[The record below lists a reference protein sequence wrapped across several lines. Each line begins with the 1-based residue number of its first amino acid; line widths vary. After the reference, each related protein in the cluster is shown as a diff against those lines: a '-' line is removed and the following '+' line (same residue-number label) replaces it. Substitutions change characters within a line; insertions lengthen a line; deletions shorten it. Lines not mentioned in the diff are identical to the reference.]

1 MTVDADFSK
10 LSFQLEMDANPT
22 RPSIHFLLA
31 GTSELT
37 VDAGVKASACVY
49 EGKFKLVVPIPGTP
63 LQLET
68 KPALSISA
76 SGQVAARFTWKPR
89 IAIGFDRAKDISQQF
104 FVINPGE
111 PDMAITA
118 DGGAELFLGAKAE
131 LTLGKRVGVGVEFG
145 PVAMAETDTANNNCL
160 NLSAAL
166 RANVSA
172 SADVFVKDWQFTVAS
187 GTFMKK
193 RLKQLCPGGGVGT
206 EPTHRSV
213 ILRVPATGASY
224 LVDRDGRPHWI
235 PSGGTYNC
243 LTRKFAVRTVSQA
256 VVDRLGDGKP
266 WQPACNSVARVSAT
280 GTSFV
285 IDGQGAPHWIPDGET
300 YHCVIGARGLALT
313 DGLSQAHID
322 TLGNGQ
328 PWQPRCL
335 DPGRVAGK
343 IARVSATGTSYF
355 VDRAGQPHWI
365 PDGSVYSC
373 LTRRGIAV
381 VDGLEQAHVDSIGNG
396 QPWQPRCN
404 SIMTVSASG
413 TSYVLD
419 GDGRPRWIPDAET
432 YHCMTGRGLA
442 VTGGL
447 PQALVDTL
455 GNGQPWQDRCLNPNR
470 ARNKVLTVAGGAS
483 YFYDGTLHWIPD
495 VETYWCLRG
504 RGIGVLDGL
513 VQQHADSLGNGQP
526 WQPRCMAPS
535 RANGHILTVAG
546 GPSYVYHDGALRW
559 ISGVETYWCW
569 RNTGWT
575 PIEGLTQQHADSLG
589 NGQPWAR
596 ECIDPA
602 RVRRHVVREKGGT
615 AYFVD
620 AGDWW
625 HWIPDGGTYNCL
637 VARYRLTN
645 NVSWGEINSLRRE
658 GAHANC
664 SM

>member
-1 MTVDADFSK
+1 M
-10 LSFQLEMDANPT
+10 
-22 RPSIHFLLA
+22 
-31 GTSELT
+31 
-37 VDAGVKASACVY
+37 
-49 EGKFKLVVPIPGTP
+49 
-63 LQLET
+63 
-68 KPALSISA
+68 
-76 SGQVAARFTWKPR
+76 
-89 IAIGFDRAKDISQQF
+89 
-104 FVINPGE
+104 
-111 PDMAITA
+111 
-118 DGGAELFLGAKAE
+118 
-131 LTLGKRVGVGVEFG
+131 
-145 PVAMAETDTANNNCL
+145 
-160 NLSAAL
+160 
-166 RANVSA
+166 
-172 SADVFVKDWQFTVAS
+172 
-187 GTFMKK
+187 
-193 RLKQLCPGGGVGT
+193 
-206 EPTHRSV
+206 
-213 ILRVPATGASY
+213 
-224 LVDRDGRPHWI
+224 
-235 PSGGTYNC
+235 
-243 LTRKFAVRTVSQA
+243 
-256 VVDRLGDGKP
+256 
-266 WQPACNSVARVSAT
+266 
-280 GTSFV
+280 
-285 IDGQGAPHWIPDGET
+285 
-300 YHCVIGARGLALT
+300 
-313 DGLSQAHID
+313 
-322 TLGNGQ
+322 
-328 PWQPRCL
+328 
-335 DPGRVAGK
+335 
-343 IARVSATGTSYF
+343 
-355 VDRAGQPHWI
+355 
-365 PDGSVYSC
+365 
-373 LTRRGIAV
+373 
-381 VDGLEQAHVDSIGNG
+381 DSIGNG

-625 HWIPDGGTYNCL
+625 HWNPRWRDLQLPGRPLPADQQRQLG
-637 VARYRLTN
+637 RDQLT
-645 NVSWGEINSLRRE
+645 SP
-658 GAHANC
+658 
-664 SM
+664 

>member
-1 MTVDADFSK
+1 M
-10 LSFQLEMDANPT
+10 
-22 RPSIHFLLA
+22 
-31 GTSELT
+31 
-37 VDAGVKASACVY
+37 
-49 EGKFKLVVPIPGTP
+49 
-63 LQLET
+63 
-68 KPALSISA
+68 
-76 SGQVAARFTWKPR
+76 
-89 IAIGFDRAKDISQQF
+89 
-104 FVINPGE
+104 
-111 PDMAITA
+111 
-118 DGGAELFLGAKAE
+118 
-131 LTLGKRVGVGVEFG
+131 
-145 PVAMAETDTANNNCL
+145 
-160 NLSAAL
+160 
-166 RANVSA
+166 
-172 SADVFVKDWQFTVAS
+172 
-187 GTFMKK
+187 
-193 RLKQLCPGGGVGT
+193 
-206 EPTHRSV
+206 

-266 WQPACNSVARVSAT
+266 WQPACNSVARVSAS

-300 YHCVIGARGLALT
+300 YHCVTGARGLALT
-313 DGLSQAHID
+313 DGLDQAHID

-355 VDRAGQPHWI
+355 VDRAGQPRWI
-365 PDGSVYSC
+365 PDGSVYAC

-381 VDGLEQAHVDSIGNG
+381 VDGLGEAHVDSIGNG

-432 YHCMTGRGLA
+432 SHYMTGRGLA

-447 PQALVDTL
+447 PPGSGRHARQRPAVAGPVPEPEPRAQQGADRRRWGVVLLRRHLALDPGRGDVLVPART
-455 GNGQPWQDRCLNPNR
+455 WDRR
-470 ARNKVLTVAGGAS
+470 ARRPRPAARGLARQRAAVATALHGAQPGQRSRPHGHQRAVL
-483 YFYDGTLHWIPD
+483 
-495 VETYWCLRG
+495 
-504 RGIGVLDGL
+504 
-513 VQQHADSLGNGQP
+513 
-526 WQPRCMAPS
+526 
-535 RANGHILTVAG
+535 
-546 GPSYVYHDGALRW
+546 VYHDGALRW

-625 HWIPDGGTYNCL
+625 HWIADGGTYNCL